1 MDTGDEVETQV
12 EAFAA
17 TAVTLAE
24 NAKDFELTDDLFD
37 AQAKTSQRADRPGR
51 CRLVQDA
58 VGLFL
63 LVGERVTLAG
73 FGRQTGMGVQLVQ
86 ARVAEVGEHD
96 GVGMEVGS
104 TFLEQSKIVRPSLT
118 EGDGDNL
125 AGIPVEQKLRL

>member
-37 AQAKTSQRADRPGR
+37 AQAKTSQR
-51 CRLVQDA
+51 A